1 MCGFT
6 SSYSSSNTTIQHVY
20 SKWEKDTVLYIK
32 SPVTPVKKLHQDAWL
47 GTLMPSAE
55 CWSHVLG
62 HHLDSHRWS
71 VNKKAHLKTC
81 TLNRA
86 VKWNLMQLTVR
97 SVNSKL
103 GGADAVSLTDTS
115 CMCLVQRFPAAT
127 HSLSFWICI
136 YPLPSPSF
144 TFSLLN
150 QCEKCL
156 VPLAWGLMAGRCKII
171 SHGGVT
177 LSRGWLCQKWKPL
190 DNPDTHVHQV
200 SYSLCSAA
208 PSPQ

>member
-32 SPVTPVKKLHQDAWL
+32 SPVTPVRKLHQDAWL

-71 VNKKAHLKTC
+71 VHKKAHLKTF

-97 SVNSKL
+97 SVNSQL

-127 HSLSFWICI
+127 HSLNFWICI

-190 DNPDTHVHQV
+190 DNPNTHVHLV
-200 SYSLCSAA
+200 SYSLCS
-208 PSPQ
+208 PQ